1 MDNFPEQTIFRNE
14 NLKWLRYIYRL
25 YHYYSLKKNFWTVIW
40 ILEGIYEVDT
50 SILSINNSIQLKV
63 LMLADFISRRALI
76 KIYSNN
82 NNIVLC
88 SYLTVS
94 EQLSQYIILPLA
106 PTDFARFINFL
117 ASQTI
122 NN

>member
-117 ASQTI
+117 GSQTI